1 MANVHP
7 SVAEG
12 MVAKKKI
19 PNVRSSVA
27 EGMVARKKTPNVRS
41 SVAERKIPS
50 VRSSAVERVRAD
62 DYRVRYLFS
71 RSSCACAGEL

>member
-12 MVAKKKI
+12 MVAK
-19 PNVRSSVA
+19 
-27 EGMVARKKTPNVRS
+27 KKTPNVRS

>member
-1 MANVHP
+1 MRSHVSEGMVANVHP

-12 MVAKKKI
+12 MVAK
-19 PNVRSSVA
+19 
-27 EGMVARKKTPNVRS
+27 KKTPNVRS

>member
-19 PNVRSSVA
+19 PNVHPRVA
-27 EGMVARKKTPNVRS
+27 EGMVAKK
-41 SVAERKIPS
+41 KIPS

-71 RSSCACAGEL
+71 RPSCACSGEL